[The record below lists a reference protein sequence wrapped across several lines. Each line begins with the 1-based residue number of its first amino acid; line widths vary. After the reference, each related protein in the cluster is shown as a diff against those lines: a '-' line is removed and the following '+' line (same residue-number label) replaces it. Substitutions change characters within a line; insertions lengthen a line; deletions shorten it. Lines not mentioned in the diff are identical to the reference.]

1 MHMISL
7 LKDLDTANE
16 ATRRG
21 TDRRGLALVTALF
34 CIVII
39 ALVISGAFFTST
51 QEFRGT
57 RNELVEQRAFA
68 IAEYGLN
75 KEISNW
81 DRSRNLPGGMAIGA
95 IDSNKI
101 YPAAGDTAWVKVTR
115 LSNNTFWVVSEG
127 EANIG
132 RPLLESRRQ
141 TNAFVRI
148 AYPSITPKGAITAAG
163 NVKING
169 SAVVDGRDTDPQG
182 WTQCTD
188 IADGGTVPAIVVPP
202 GASVQYGQNNVPSTP
217 AVQYDPAA
225 ADSNTYVRYGSESWN
240 SLKANADINLPGGQY
255 GTDILPVGTATTC
268 DTGNQLNWG
277 EPWRPSLVAGCQNY
291 FPIIYSDASL
301 HINGTGRGQ
310 GILLVNGDLVING
323 QFEWFGLI
331 VVRDDISKSNGT
343 AKVMGAVYAA
353 NLQLNDPTWVNG
365 NQDIFYSKC
374 AVESSLRGSAI
385 LVRVKQRG
393 WAQVY

>member
-1 MHMISL
+1 MTSSPNDIGVT
-7 LKDLDTANE
+7 DA
-16 ATRRG
+16 ARRQ
-21 TDRRGLALVTALF
+21 TDRRGIALVTALF
-34 CIVII
+34 CIVVI

-75 KEISNW
+75 SEISNW
-81 DRSRNLPGGMAIGA
+81 DRTRNLPGGMAVGA
-95 IDSNKI
+95 IDSTKI

-115 LSNNTFWVVSEG
+115 LSDRTFWVVSEG

-141 TNAFVRI
+141 TNAYVRI
-148 AYPSITPKGAITAAG
+148 AYPSVKPKGAITAAG

-169 SAVVDGRDTDPQG
+169 SAVVDGRNTDPPG
-182 WTQCTD
+182 WSQCAD
-188 IADGGTVPAIVVPP
+188 IPGSTVPAIVVPP
-202 GASVQYGQNNVPSTP
+202 GSNVQYNSSNIPSTP
-217 AVQYDPAA
+217 AVVYDPAA
-225 ADSNTYVRYGSESWN
+225 GDSNTYVRYGSESWN
-240 SLKANADINLPGGQY
+240 SLKANADILLPGGDY
-255 GTDILPVGTATTC
+255 GTDIFPVGTATTC
-268 DTGNQLNWG
+268 DRSNQLNWG
-277 EPWRPSLVAGCQNY
+277 EPWRPAVVAGCKDY
-291 FPIIYSDASL
+291 FPIIYSNNDL
-301 HINGTGRGQ
+301 HVNGTGRGQ
-310 GILLVNGDLVING
+310 GILLVNGDLIING
-323 QFEWFGLI
+323 QFEWYGLI

-343 AKVMGAVYAA
+343 AKIMGAVYAA

-374 AVESSLRGSAI
+374 AIESALRGSAI
-385 LVRVKQRG
+385 LVRVMQRG